1 MIGIKE
7 EFGSL
12 LRETLGDVEGAA
24 LVAAL
29 DTEAVTGVRLNARKA
44 GEWPSEIDGEDVP
57 WCAQGLVLH
66 SRPQFTLMPEW
77 HGGLFYVQEPA
88 SMVVG
93 EIVRRL
99 ADRLG
104 NGPIRYLDSCAAPG
118 GKTTAVLSALPDDAF
133 VVANEFVPARA
144 NILSENISK
153 WGAANAAVCNGDTKV
168 FRKLR
173 RAFDIVAVDAPCSG
187 EGMMRK
193 DEEARRQWSEGLVAQ
208 CAALQRE
215 ILDNVWEALKPG
227 GFLIY
232 STCTFNRTE
241 DEDMLRHIVEELG
254 GESVDTGLA
263 DEFGIPGSLD
273 PSLHALRFMPHR
285 TRGEGLFL
293 GVIRKPGEYKAEA
306 WKPRLQKGHKGKGA
320 AVPLQLT
327 ALLKEPEKMSFS
339 QRPDECWQGV
349 PAPHADLV
357 RELEQATRLIT
368 AGARL
373 GTVKGKSRVPDSTLA
388 LSTSLRED
396 AFPRV
401 EVTLET
407 ALNYLRRQAV
417 ALPAESPRGITLLTY
432 RGAALGFVKNLG
444 NRANNMY
451 PQHWRIRHL

>member
-1 MIGIKE
+1 MA
-7 EFGSL
+7 
-12 LRETLGDVEGAA
+12 RRTLPEAFLSKLNEMNLTRLSDALAEGEPC
-24 LVAAL
+24 VS
-29 DTEAVTGVRLNARKA
+29 VRLN
-44 GEWPSEIDGEDVP
+44 PSRGVSEADLPAEAEAVP
-57 WCAQGLVLH
+57 WCRRGFYLAERPRFTFDPLLHQG
-66 SRPQFTLMPEW
+66 
-77 HGGLFYVQEPA
+77 GYYVQEA
-88 SMVVG
+88 SSMFHSHVAEVLC
-93 EIVRRL
+93 RRMHSPL
-99 ADRLG
+99 RV
-104 NGPIRYLDSCAAPG
+104 LDSCAAPG
-118 GKTTAVLSALPDDAF
+118 GKTTAVLDTLPEGS
-133 VVANEFVPARA
+133 VMVANEYVPSRA
-144 NILSENISK
+144 AVLRENIIK
-153 WGAANAAVCNGDTKV
+153 WGSPSTIVTRGDTED
-168 FRKLR
+168 FRKLKNS
-173 RAFDIVAVDAPCSG
+173 FDLIIADVPCSG

-193 DEEARRQWSEGLVAQ
+193 DPEAVAQWSEGLVRE
-208 CAALQRE
+208 CAERQWMIVSNL
-215 ILDNVWEALKPG
+215 WPALKPG
-227 GFLIY
+227 GCLIY

-368 AGARL
+368 AGVRL

>member
-93 EIVRRL
+93 EVARRL
-99 ADRLG
+99 AERLG
-104 NGPIRYLDSCAAPG
+104 NGPIRYLDGCAAPG

-241 DEDMLRHIVEELG
+241 DEDMLHYIVEELG

-263 DEFGIPGSLD
+263 DEFGIPGSID
-273 PSLHALRFMPHR
+273 PSLHAVRFMPHR
-285 TRGEGLFL
+285 TCGEGLFL
-293 GVIRKPGEYKAEA
+293 GVVRKAGEYAPETRKTRT
-306 WKPRLQKGHKGKGA
+306 PKGNKGKGA

-327 ALLKEPEKMSFS
+327 ALLKEPEKMTFS

-357 RELEQATRLIT
+357 RELEQATRIVT
-368 AGARL
+368 AGVRL

>member
-1 MIGIKE
+1 M
-7 EFGSL
+7 
-12 LRETLGDVEGAA
+12 RETLGDVEGAA

-29 DTEAVTGVRLNARKA
+29 DTEAVTGVRLNARKV
-44 GEWPSEIDGEDVP
+44 GEWPSEIDGEAVP

-93 EIVRRL
+93 EVARRL
-99 ADRLG
+99 AERLG

-133 VVANEFVPARA
+133 VVANEFIPARA

-153 WGAANAAVCNGDTKV
+153 WGATNAAVCNGDTKV

-241 DEDMLRHIVEELG
+241 DEDMLHYIVEELG
-254 GESVDTGLA
+254 GESVDTGLSE
-263 DEFGIPGSLD
+263 EFGIPGSID
-273 PSLHALRFMPHR
+273 PSLHAVRFMPHR
-285 TRGEGLFL
+285 TCGEGLFL
-293 GVIRKPGEYKAEA
+293 GVIRKPGEYAPETRKTRT
-306 WKPRLQKGHKGKGA
+306 PKGNKGKGA
-320 AVPLQLT
+320 VVPPQLT
-327 ALLKEPEKMSFS
+327 ALLKEPEKMTFS

-357 RELEQATRLIT
+357 RELEQATRVVT
-368 AGARL
+368 AGVRL